1 MDPGPRRDDAREV
14 RLWLERWSATI
25 MDPGLRRD
33 DRWKVVLCSGAA

>member
-1 MDPGPRRDDAREV
+1 MDPGLRRDDGREV